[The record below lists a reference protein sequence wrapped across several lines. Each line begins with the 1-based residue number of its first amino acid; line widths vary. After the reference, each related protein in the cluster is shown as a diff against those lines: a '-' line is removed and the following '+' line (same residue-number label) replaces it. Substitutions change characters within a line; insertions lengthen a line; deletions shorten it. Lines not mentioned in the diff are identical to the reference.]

1 MNILLFSES
10 HVSAYTGGNEIYF
23 HSLAEE
29 LVKRGNLV
37 TYVTLKG
44 SENHDLPYRFRIFSG
59 WRIGKF
65 IFPKASFFAFL
76 QKSKIE
82 IVHAAGSGIGV
93 YLIALWARFNNI
105 PSVWTFQAPL
115 SGKGFGSIL
124 RVVDEWITGRLF
136 NHIIATSPKNAL
148 YAKKQM
154 RSASFS
160 TVLLALK
167 PSFQLNA
174 RISRHEARSILGLH
188 QTHTYVLFVATL
200 DRHHYYKG
208 LETSLYAV
216 KMLPENYH
224 LLVVGDG
231 ELRADYEKQAGELQ
245 ISSRVHFVGKVEE
258 ASLPLYYQSAD
269 VVILPST
276 SDSEG
281 FGLVLLEGMKAK
293 RPVVTTSCVG
303 IASLLK
309 KMGIARV
316 VAPKDHKA
324 LADAILQPILHK
336 EQITDA
342 YAFVKSRS
350 VAVMASETEVIYL
363 KELKRYGV

>member
-1 MNILLFSES
+1 MNILLFSEN
-10 HVSAYTGGNEIYF
+10 HVSRYTGGNEIYF

-29 LVKRGNLV
+29 LVHLGHQV
-37 TYVTLKG
+37 TYATFMGTKKQK
-44 SENHDLPYRFRIFSG
+44 LPYVLNVLSG
-59 WRIGKF
+59 WRIGKY
-65 IFPKASFFAFL
+65 IFPKASLITFL
-76 QKSKIE
+76 QKSKIDV
-82 IVHAAGSGIGV
+82 VHAAGSGLGV

-115 SGKGFGSIL
+115 SSKGFGSVL
-124 RVVDEWITGRLF
+124 RVFDEWITGRLF
-136 NHIIATSPKNAL
+136 NHVIATSPKNAL
-148 YAKKQM
+148 YAKKHM
-154 RSASFS
+154 RPASSS

-167 PSFQLNA
+167 PSFQLKA
-174 RISRHEARSILGLH
+174 RIGRREARSILGLH
-188 QTHTYVLFVATL
+188 QTHIYVLFVATL

-208 LETSLYAV
+208 LGTSLNAV
-216 KMLPENYH
+216 RRLPKNYY
-224 LLVVGDG
+224 LLVVGEG
-231 ELRADYEKQAGELQ
+231 ELRADYEKRAREIQ
-245 ISSRVHFVGKVEE
+245 ISNRVHFAGRVEE
-258 ASLPLYYQSAD
+258 AALPLFYQSAH

-316 VAPKDHKA
+316 VPPKDHKA
-324 LADAILQPILHK
+324 LADAILQPIMHK
-336 EQITDA
+336 DQIPHA

-350 VAVMASETEVIYL
+350 VAVMAAETEVIYQKVL
-363 KELKRYGV
+363 KQYGV